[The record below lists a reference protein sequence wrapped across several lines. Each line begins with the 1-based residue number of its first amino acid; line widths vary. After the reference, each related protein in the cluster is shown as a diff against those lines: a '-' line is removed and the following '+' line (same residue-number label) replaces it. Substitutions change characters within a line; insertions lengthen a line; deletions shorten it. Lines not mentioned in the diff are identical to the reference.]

1 MYYITTGPPI
11 VVRHGTKLCVPVTEL
26 CVPVTDPYAIARENQ
41 NKYEFTTTLLS
52 IRTAW

>member
-1 MYYITTGPPI
+1 MYYITTGPPHSCQTW
-11 VVRHGTKLCVPVTEL
+11 RELCVPVTEL
-26 CVPVTDPYAIARENQ
+26 CVPVTEPYAIARENQ